1 MFRVYNWNVEDP
13 VQRQLP
19 AAQYFLGHSDVISYG
34 SLVPT
39 FPTLLLSQDVPVL
52 KIKQSFSGE
61 SHYQYID
68 SSSGKYSSL
77 FLALLF
83 LPQVH

>member
-1 MFRVYNWNVEDP
+1 MFRVYHWNAEDP
-13 VQRQLP
+13 VQRQP
-19 AAQYFLGHSDVISYG
+19 SAAQYSLGHPGVFSYR

-39 FPTLLLSQDVPVL
+39 CPSLLLSRDMFVL

-61 SHYQYID
+61 SCYQYID
-68 SSSGKYSSL
+68 SSSGKYGSL

-83 LPQVH
+83 LPQLH